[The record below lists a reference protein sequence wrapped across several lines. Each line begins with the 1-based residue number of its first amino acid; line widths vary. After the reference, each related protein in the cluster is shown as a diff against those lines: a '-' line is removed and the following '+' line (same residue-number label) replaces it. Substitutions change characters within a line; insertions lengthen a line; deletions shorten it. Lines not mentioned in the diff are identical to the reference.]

1 MRSIWKGAIS
11 FGLVTIPVKLY
22 SATEER
28 DVSFHQ
34 VHREDGGRIRYKRVC
49 QIDGEEVPYSDIA
62 KGYELSSGEVVV
74 LTDEDF
80 ADLPLT
86 TSRSIDV
93 LEFVPLDQVD
103 PIYFAKSY
111 YLEPDAAGAKPYV
124 LLREALENSG
134 RVALVKVALRSRES
148 LATLRVRDGVFVL
161 EMMLWPD
168 EIRTPDFAFLDEDI
182 DVRQQELKMAES
194 LIESLSG
201 DFEPEQ
207 YADNYREA
215 LQALI
220 DAEVEGREVVILTDD
235 DFADLPLSTS
245 RSIDVLE
252 FVPLEQVDPIYFAKS
267 YYLEPDAAG
276 TKPYVLLR
284 EALEKSGR
292 VALVKVALRQRES
305 LATLRV
311 REGVFVLEMML
322 WPDEVREAEFGFL
335 DDDIDVRPQELQM
348 AESLIDT
355 LSGDFQ
361 PEQYSDNYREALQSL
376 IEAKV
381 EGREVVQPE
390 QPASDSGTVVDLMA
404 ALRASVEAARQGRA
418 GSGSADDSATPARTS
433 TSAAKRGAGKKAAA
447 KSTKKT
453 VAKSAKPAAKKTA
466 TKKTAAKKTVTKRA
480 NARKSA

>member
-49 QIDGEEVPYSDIA
+49 QTDGEEVPYSDIA

-93 LEFVPLDQVD
+93 LEFVPL
-103 PIYFAKSY
+103 
-111 YLEPDAAGAKPYV
+111 
-124 LLREALENSG
+124 
-134 RVALVKVALRSRES
+134 
-148 LATLRVRDGVFVL
+148 
-161 EMMLWPD
+161 
-168 EIRTPDFAFLDEDI
+168 
-182 DVRQQELKMAES
+182 
-194 LIESLSG
+194 
-201 DFEPEQ
+201 
-207 YADNYREA
+207 
-215 LQALI
+215 
-220 DAEVEGREVVILTDD
+220 
-235 DFADLPLSTS
+235 
-245 RSIDVLE
+245 
-252 FVPLEQVDPIYFAKS
+252 EQVDPIYFAKS
-267 YYLEPDAAG
+267 YYLEPEASGA
-276 TKPYVLLR
+276 KPYVLLR

-292 VALVKVALRQRES
+292 VALVKIALRQRES

-311 REGVFVLEMML
+311 RDGVFVLEMML

-355 LSGDFQ
+355 LSGDFK
-361 PEQYSDNYREALQSL
+361 PEQYSDNYREALQAL

-390 QPASDSGTVVDLMA
+390 QPAGDTGTVVDLMA
-404 ALRASVEAARQGRA
+404 ALRASVEAAKQGRA
-418 GSGSADDSATPARTS
+418 GGSASDDSSSARTPS
-433 TSAAKRGAGKKAAA
+433 
-447 KSTKKT
+447 KSTKGASGKKSAPKSAKKT
-453 VAKSAKPAAKKTA
+453 PAKSAKPASKKTA
-466 TKKTAAKKTVTKRA
+466 SKSSAAKKTAAKRTNT
-480 NARKSA
+480 RKSA